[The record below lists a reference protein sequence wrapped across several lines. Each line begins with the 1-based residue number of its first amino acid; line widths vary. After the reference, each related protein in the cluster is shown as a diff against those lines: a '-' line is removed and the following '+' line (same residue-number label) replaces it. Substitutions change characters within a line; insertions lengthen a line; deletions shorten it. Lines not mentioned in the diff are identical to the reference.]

1 LGLALLLLVLIPGIG
16 AMVNGARRWL
26 RIGPINFQVSELA
39 KVLVLTWVCSY
50 CVRKRSELEQTLQG
64 LAKPVGLLT
73 VAALLLLLEP
83 DFGAATVL
91 FATGFAVLFVAG
103 ARLRYVLLL
112 VSAAALAFAML
123 ALTSAYRLKRLTGFL
138 HPWDDPFNGGF
149 QLTQSL
155 IAIGRGAWFGVG
167 LGSSVQKLFYLPEAH
182 TDFVFAV
189 LAEELGLVGVLG
201 VITLFM
207 ALVWRA
213 FQISRMA
220 AQAGMRFQSYLALAF
235 GVWLGLQA
243 TVNIGVNMGVLPT
256 KGLTLPLLSYGR
268 SSLLVSLAW
277 LGVVLRI
284 YHEVKC
290 SSRSAVTR
298 MPGGTSIMGAQTCPG
313 TIPPN
318 ETHGALATGSEAE
331 NVAIGGSAPGPV
343 LIMAG
348 GTGGHVFPAL
358 AVAKVLR
365 DRGVAVVWLGVPGSM
380 ESRLVPANG
389 FPMEWVRVAGIRG
402 KGVTAWLLAPLAI
415 FKAVAQSVSV
425 LRRVRPR
432 SVLGAGGY
440 VSGPGGI
447 AAWLLR
453 VPLLIHEQNAVA
465 GMTNRWLARLAS
477 QVLEAFPGS
486 FGPKIHARAIGNP
499 VRADIAALAAPSSA
513 IRRPWRPPAPAGVR
527 RQSGGAASQLR
538 GSAGARPRGCRDS
551 AAGPP
556 SDGGNAD
563 SRRRAP
569 RTPMRGSRQ
578 IYCPS
583 STTWPRPTPG
593 PISPYAEPAP

>member
-1 LGLALLLLVLIPGIG
+1 MPAELWDKYSLALLCLALLLLLLVLIPGIG

-26 RIGPINFQVSELA
+26 RIGPVNFQVSELA

-50 CVRKRSELEQTLQG
+50 CVRKRSELEETLPG
-64 LAKPVGLLT
+64 LAKPVGLLA

-112 VSAAALAFAML
+112 VSAAALAFAVL

-201 VITLFM
+201 VIALFM

-220 AQAGMRFQSYLALAF
+220 AQAGMRFQSYVALAF

-243 TVNIGVNMGVLPT
+243 IVNIGVNMGVLPT

-284 YHEVKC
+284 YHEVQVQLALRRDAHAGRRPM
-290 SSRSAVTR
+290 S
-298 MPGGTSIMGAQTCPG
+298 
-313 TIPPN
+313 
-318 ETHGALATGSEAE
+318 GALTASGSRR
-331 NVAIGGSAPGPV
+331 GPV

-365 DRGVAVVWLGVPGSM
+365 ERGVAVVWLGVPGSM

-389 FPMEWVRVAGIRG
+389 FPIEWVRVGGHSRQGTRRPGCSRRWRI
-402 KGVTAWLLAPLAI
+402 L
-415 FKAVAQSVSV
+415 KAVAQAMGV

-453 VPLLIHEQNAVA
+453 IPLLIHEQNAIA
-465 GMTNRWLARLAS
+465 GLTNRWLARLAARCWRHFR
-477 QVLEAFPGS
+477 EASRPRCM
-486 FGPKIHARAIGNP
+486 RAP
-499 VRADIAALAAPSSA
+499 SA
-513 IRRPWRPPAPAGVR
+513 IRCAPTLRRCPPPQARFAGRERPLAPAGVR
-527 RQSGGAASQLR
+527 RQPGRAAPERRGAA
-538 GSAGARPRGCRDS
+538 G
-551 AAGPP
+551 AGPRRARASGRRCVIRP
-556 SDGGNAD
+556 ASAD

-569 RTPMRGSRQ
+569 PTPRRRSRPRC
-578 IYCPS
+578 CPS
-583 STTWPRPTPG
+583 STTWPRPMPG
-593 PISPYAEPAP
+593 RIWPCAAPAP